1 MDQKEGRALKNW
13 CFLTVVLRRR
23 LLSVSWTARSNQSIL
38 KEINSEYS
46 LEGLM
51 LELKLQYFGHLMQRA
66 DSLKKTLMLGMIEGR
81 RIWGLQNMR
90 WLDGITDSMDMSLSK
105 LGNSEGQGRLAC
117 YSAWSCKESDTPE
130 WLNNNNMLFYLLQYK
145 RGKMRVSKYFRD
157 WRVSGMQVLAFATV
171 TFCYKV
177 LAVIFSW
184 QAFFSFHHSEV
195 SVCSL
200 HLYF

>member
-1 MDQKEGRALKNW
+1 MVLEKTLENPLDSKEIKTVNPKGNQAWIFIGRTDAEA
-13 CFLTVVLRRR
+13 VVLWPPDAKSR
-23 LLSVSWTARSNQSIL
+23 LL
-38 KEINSEYS
+38 E
-46 LEGLM
+46 
-51 LELKLQYFGHLMQRA
+51 
-66 DSLKKTLMLGMIEGR
+66 KTPVLGRIEGR
-81 RIWGLQNMR
+81 RRRGDRIR
-90 WLDGITDSMDMSLSK
+90 WLNGVVDSIGRSLSK

-117 YSAWSCKESDTPE
+117 CSAWSCKESDTPE